1 MKVKVIIDEKPV
13 WMTVE
18 EAKEYLLNQEV
29 K

>member
-1 MKVKVIIDEKPV
+1 MKVKVIVDGKPV

-18 EAKEYLLNQEV
+18 EAKEHLSNQEG

>member
-1 MKVKVIIDEKPV
+1 MRVKIIVDGKPV

-18 EAKEYLLNQEV
+18 EAKEYLSKQEV